1 MSEKVAKYKYDLGV
15 NIMALPKLDLPIY
28 ELVLPSTKKKV
39 KYRPFLVKEEKVL
52 LIALE
57 SNDEKNIRE
66 AVVQLLK
73 GCIQS
78 RLKVENLSIFD
89 LEYIFLNIRAVSV
102 GEQVEMKI
110 TCTDDNKTEV
120 GYTLNLQDVTVNFPK
135 GHTNKIMLTD
145 TTGVIMKYP
154 SFDRFV
160 DANFATGNEITP
172 ENVSEIIAESI
183 DQIFQG
189 DDVYD
194 ESTTTNKEFIKFVDS
209 LTNEQMVKL
218 QKFFETAPR
227 LQHTFKIKNPNTGVE
242 SDYTISGLNNFFG

>member
-57 SNDEKNIRE
+57 SNDEKNITE

-73 GCIQS
+73 GCIQT

-89 LEYIFLNIRAVSV
+89 LEYLFLNIRAVSV

-110 TCTDDNKTEV
+110 TCTDDGETEV
-120 GYTLNLQDVTVNFPK
+120 GYTLNLQDVAVNFPK
-135 GHTNKIMLTD
+135 GHSNKIMLTD

-154 SFDRFV
+154 AFNRFV
-160 DANFATGNEITP
+160 DSNFTGKGVDQD
-172 ENVSEIIAESI
+172 NVLDIIAESI

-189 DDVYD
+189 EEVFDQ
-194 ESTTTNKEFIKFVDS
+194 STTSSKEFVQFVES
-209 LTNEQMVKL
+209 LTNEQLTKL
-218 QKFFETAPR
+218 QQFFETSPR
-227 LQHTFKIKNPNTGVE
+227 LEHKFKIKNPKTGVE
-242 SDYTISGLNNFFG
+242 SEYTISGLNNFFG